1 MQLSC
6 LIGDLEQKEQD
17 DINPGLYKLGA
28 QDKYIERI
36 INGKNSI
43 QLHDTSFTQLKIA
56 EILCVVGIKELNQVY
71 DEADYAQPKMNKM
84 NEWDEDEKN
93 FELFS
98 QSIMN
103 QKQDSLLIEKQRDN
117 QNSYEKILKESQDQL
132 MMIQKQVNFM
142 LKHFQSFQVFFKK
155 NKEYIQKQQN
165 NNNTTI
171 IQLFAREYQ
180 AAFDSFD
187 NETCEQE
194 SEDKNSLSM
203 LKDKDK

>member
-1 MQLSC
+1 MQLSR

-17 DINPGLYKLGA
+17 DINPGFYKLGA

-36 INGKNSI
+36 INGKNQI
-43 QLHDTSFTQLKIA
+43 KLHDTSFTQLKIA

-71 DEADYAQPKMNKM
+71 DEADYAPKMNKM

-93 FELFS
+93 FELQS

-117 QNSYEKILKESQDQL
+117 QNNNEKILKESQDQL
-132 MMIQKQVNFM
+132 LMIQKQVNFM
-142 LKHFQSFQVFFKK
+142 QKHFQSFQVFQKQ
-155 NKEYIQKQQN
+155 NKEYISQQQN

-203 LKDKDK
+203 LKDKYK